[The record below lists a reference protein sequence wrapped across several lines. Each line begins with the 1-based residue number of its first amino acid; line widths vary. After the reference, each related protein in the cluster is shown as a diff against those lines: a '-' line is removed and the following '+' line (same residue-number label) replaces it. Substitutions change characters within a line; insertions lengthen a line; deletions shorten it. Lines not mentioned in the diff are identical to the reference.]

1 MPQTTTIEQ
10 LRSVEIDFYN
20 HEIYDG
26 QKLIARITY
35 DHNDLTQPWVVEI
48 NNQEVF
54 RRAWWQKSFDDICW
68 YYKKGTLPV
77 QEEDKEQGAGSMG
90 ENLAPLR
97 PAPCTPTS
105 SATTGNE
112 IMCEVARYCEI
123 FGLELSDD
131 DSIYRDG
138 QKLGQVGCTDGQV
151 WYTRAFANHRQN
163 VASARNTVVALSG
176 VQPVFFESLMDKP
189 FDLITPEEWLMLAEY
204 EPVPELV
211 AA

>member
-1 MPQTTTIEQ
+1 MPQITITQQ

-20 HEIYDG
+20 YEIYDG

-35 DHNDLTQPWVVEI
+35 DHKDLTQPWVVEV

-54 RRAWWQKSFDDICW
+54 RRAWWQKCFDDISW

-77 QEEDKEQGAGSMG
+77 QQEEI
-90 ENLAPLR
+90 
-97 PAPCTPTS
+97 PA
-105 SATTGNE
+105 ATTGNE

-123 FGLELSDD
+123 FGLEISDD

-138 QKLGQVGCTDGQV
+138 QKLGQVGCTNGQL
-151 WYTRAFANHRQN
+151 WYIRASSNHRQN
-163 VASARNTVVALSG
+163 VASARNAVVALSG
-176 VQPVFFESLMDKP
+176 VQPIFFESLMDKP
-189 FDLITPEEWLMLAEY
+189 FDQITSEELLMLGEY
-204 EPVPELV
+204 EPVQELV